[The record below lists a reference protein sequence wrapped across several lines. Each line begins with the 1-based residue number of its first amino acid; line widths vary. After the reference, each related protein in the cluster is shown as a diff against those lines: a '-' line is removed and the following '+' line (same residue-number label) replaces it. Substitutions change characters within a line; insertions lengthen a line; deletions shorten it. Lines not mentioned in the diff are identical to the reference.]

1 MRSQQENRKAIQ
13 KNLTNKLNKMKER
26 IQQENRAVNQ
36 IVLPT
41 YYILNE
47 DGSITYDFEMMAE
60 EFENKLSELDD
71 SVVVMC
77 SVKNT
82 EAETL
87 TPHLTKLYSH
97 MKLEYIKEDSEELHD
112 YIKTY
117 ILPTESQQER
127 IDYLEGK
134 VCYDVDYIKEHMKY
148 NTLVNCVL
156 INPTETK

>member
-47 DGSITYDFEMMAE
+47 DGSITYDFEMMVE

-77 SVKNT
+77 SVENK
-82 EAETL
+82 
-87 TPHLTKLYSH
+87 
-97 MKLEYIKEDSEELHD
+97 
-112 YIKTY
+112 
-117 ILPTESQQER
+117 
-127 IDYLEGK
+127 
-134 VCYDVDYIKEHMKY
+134 
-148 NTLVNCVL
+148 
-156 INPTETK
+156 

>member
-1 MRSQQENRKAIQ
+1 MKSQQENRKAIQ

-47 DGSITYDFEMMAE
+47 DGSITYDFEMMVE

-77 SVKNT
+77 SVENK
-82 EAETL
+82 
-87 TPHLTKLYSH
+87 
-97 MKLEYIKEDSEELHD
+97 
-112 YIKTY
+112 
-117 ILPTESQQER
+117 
-127 IDYLEGK
+127 
-134 VCYDVDYIKEHMKY
+134 
-148 NTLVNCVL
+148 
-156 INPTETK
+156 